1 VKGLSKRTKAE
12 ALLVVATF
20 IWGASFVVVKEALTD
35 ATPIPFLAV
44 RFTLASLLLLVVM
57 GRGQIDRKAI
67 LPGVILGLFLFAG
80 FIFQTWGLLDT
91 TPSKS
96 AFITGFSVI
105 LVPIIIWFRGSRLR
119 TPTVV
124 GSLLGLIGLYCLV
137 LPPNLTAVNRG
148 DIFTLLGAV
157 AFAFHIVLVGSYTR
171 RFSFRQLVPTQIL
184 VVGLLSTLSLPFDPN
199 LHLAWTAR
207 LIFALVVTAVLA
219 TGFAIT
225 AQNWAQQ
232 YTPAAHAAIIFTLEP
247 LFAALTSW
255 LVTAEHFGGRFL
267 VGAGLIMAGM
277 IVSELWG
284 GSVPSPPSG

>member
-1 VKGLSKRTKAE
+1 
-12 ALLVVATF
+12 VVATF
-20 IWGASFVVVKEALTD
+20 IWGATFVVVKEALTD

-44 RFTLASLLLLVVM
+44 RFTLASLLLLIVM
-57 GRGQIDRKAI
+57 GRGQVDRHAI

-80 FIFQTWGLLDT
+80 FMFQTWGLLST

-96 AFITGFSVI
+96 AFITGFAVI
-105 LVPIIIWFRGSRLR
+105 LVPIIVWFRGSRLR
-119 TPTVV
+119 MPTVA
-124 GSLLGLIGLYCLV
+124 GSLLGLMGLYCLI
-137 LPPNLTAVNRG
+137 LPSNLSAINRG
-148 DIFTLLGAV
+148 DVFTLLGAV

-184 VVGLLSTLSLPFDPN
+184 VVGLLSTLSLPFDS
-199 LHLAWTAR
+199 HLRLTWTAR
-207 LIFALVVTAVLA
+207 LILALVVTAVLA
-219 TGFAIT
+219 TCFAIT

-267 VGAGLIMAGM
+267 VGAALIMAGM

>member
-1 VKGLSKRTKAE
+1 MDAIRQLIEWVAISLGGLG
-12 ALLVVATF
+12 ATLF
-20 IWGASFVVVKEALTD
+20 
-35 ATPIPFLAV
+35 PFA
-44 RFTLASLLLLVVM
+44 M
-57 GRGQIDRKAI
+57 
-67 LPGVILGLFLFAG
+67 
-80 FIFQTWGLLDT
+80 
-91 TPSKS
+91 
-96 AFITGFSVI
+96 
-105 LVPIIIWFRGSRLR
+105 
-119 TPTVV
+119 
-124 GSLLGLIGLYCLV
+124 LGLIGLYCLV
-137 LPPNLTAVNRG
+137 LPPNLRAVNRG

-184 VVGLLSTLSLPFDPN
+184 VVGLLSTLSLPFDPD
-199 LHLAWTAR
+199 LHLTWTAH
-207 LIFALVVTAVLA
+207 LIVALIVTAVLA
-219 TGFAIT
+219 TCFAFT

-255 LVTAEHFGGRFL
+255 LVMGERLGGRFL

>member
-1 VKGLSKRTKAE
+1 M
-12 ALLVVATF
+12 VATF
-20 IWGASFVVVKEALTD
+20 IWGATFVVVKEALTD

-57 GRGQIDRKAI
+57 GRGQVDRHAI

-80 FIFQTWGLLDT
+80 FMFQTWGLLST

-96 AFITGFSVI
+96 AFITGFAVI
-105 LVPIIIWFRGSRLR
+105 LVPIIVWLRGSRLR
-119 TPTVV
+119 MPTVV
-124 GSLLGLIGLYCLV
+124 GSLLGLIGLYCLI
-137 LPPNLTAVNRG
+137 LPSNLAAINRG
-148 DIFTLLGAV
+148 DVFTLLGAV

-199 LHLAWTAR
+199 LHLTWTAR

-219 TGFAIT
+219 TCFAIT

-232 YTPAAHAAIIFTLEP
+232 YTPASHAAIIFTLEP

-255 LVTAEHFGGRFL
+255 VVLAERLGGRFL
-267 VGAGLIMAGM
+267 VGAGLILAGM

>member
-1 VKGLSKRTKAE
+1 
-12 ALLVVATF
+12 
-20 IWGASFVVVKEALTD
+20 
-35 ATPIPFLAV
+35 
-44 RFTLASLLLLVVM
+44 
-57 GRGQIDRKAI
+57 
-67 LPGVILGLFLFAG
+67 
-80 FIFQTWGLLDT
+80 
-91 TPSKS
+91 
-96 AFITGFSVI
+96 
-105 LVPIIIWFRGSRLR
+105 
-119 TPTVV
+119 
-124 GSLLGLIGLYCLV
+124 
-137 LPPNLTAVNRG
+137 
-148 DIFTLLGAV
+148 
-157 AFAFHIVLVGSYTR
+157 VGSYTR

-199 LHLAWTAR
+199 LHLTWTAR

-267 VGAGLIMAGM
+267 VGAALIMAGM

>member
-1 VKGLSKRTKAE
+1 MSKRTKAE

-20 IWGASFVVVKEALTD
+20 IWGSTFVVVKEALTD

-57 GRGQIDRKAI
+57 GRGQVDRHAI
-67 LPGVILGLFLFAG
+67 LPGIILGLFLFAG
-80 FIFQTWGLLDT
+80 FMLQTWGLLST

-96 AFITGFSVI
+96 AFVTGFSVI
-105 LVPIIIWFRGSRLR
+105 LVPIIVWLRGSRLR
-119 TPTVV
+119 IPTAA
-124 GSLLGLIGLYCLV
+124 GSLLGLIGLYYLV
-137 LPPNLTAVNRG
+137 LPGNLGSVNRG
-148 DIFTLLGAV
+148 DVFTLLAAV

-184 VVGLLSTLSLPFDPN
+184 VVGLLSTLSLPFDPH
-199 LHLAWTAR
+199 LHLAWTPR
-207 LIFALVVTAVLA
+207 LIFALVATAVLA
-219 TGFAIT
+219 TCFAIT

-232 YTPAAHAAIIFTLEP
+232 YTPPSHAAIIFTLEP

-255 LVTAEHFGGRFL
+255 VVLAERLGGRFL
-267 VGAGLIMAGM
+267 VGAGLILAGM

>member
-1 VKGLSKRTKAE
+1 MNKRTKAE

-20 IWGASFVVVKEALTD
+20 IWGSTFVVVKAALAD
-35 ATPIPFLAV
+35 AAPMPFLAV
-44 RFTLASLLLLVVM
+44 RFTLASLLLLAVM
-57 GRGQIDRKAI
+57 GRGQVDRKAI
-67 LPGVILGLFLFAG
+67 VPGIILGLFLFVG
-80 FIFQTWGLLDT
+80 FIFQTWGLLYT

-105 LVPIIIWFRGSRLR
+105 LVPVIIWLRGARLR
-119 TPTVV
+119 MPTAM
-124 GSLLGLIGLYCLV
+124 GSLLGLAGLYYLV
-137 LPPNLTAVNRG
+137 LPPHLASANRG
-148 DIFTLLGAV
+148 DIFTLIGAF
-157 AFAFHIVLVGSYTR
+157 AFAFHIVLVGSYNR

-199 LHLAWTAR
+199 PHLAWTGH
-207 LIFALVVTAVLA
+207 LIGALIVTAVLA
-219 TGFAIT
+219 TCFAFT

-255 LVTAEHFGGRFL
+255 VVMGERVGGRFL

-277 IVSELWG
+277 VVSELWG
-284 GSVPSPPSG
+284 GSAPAPPSG

>member
-1 VKGLSKRTKAE
+1 MGT
-12 ALLVVATF
+12 TF
-20 IWGASFVVVKEALTD
+20 IWGATFVVVKEALAA
-35 ATPIPFLAV
+35 ATPISFLAV

-57 GRGQIDRKAI
+57 GRGQVDRHAI

-80 FIFQTWGLLDT
+80 FMVQTWGLLST

-96 AFITGFSVI
+96 AFITGFAVI
-105 LVPIIIWFRGSRLR
+105 LVPIITWSRGSPMRM
-119 TPTVV
+119 PTVV
-124 GSLLGLIGLYCLV
+124 GSLLGVIGIYCLI
-137 LPPNLTAVNRG
+137 LPSNLAAINRG
-148 DIFTLLGAV
+148 DVFTLLGAV

-171 RFSFRQLVPTQIL
+171 RFSFRQLVPTQVL
-184 VVGLLSTLSLPFDPN
+184 VVGLLSTLSLPFDPH

-219 TGFAIT
+219 TCVAFT

-232 YTPAAHAAIIFTLEP
+232 YTPASHAAIIFTLEP

-255 LVTAEHFGGRFL
+255 LVLAERLGGRVL
-267 VGAGLIMAGM
+267 VGAGLILAGM
-277 IVSELWG
+277 IVSERWG